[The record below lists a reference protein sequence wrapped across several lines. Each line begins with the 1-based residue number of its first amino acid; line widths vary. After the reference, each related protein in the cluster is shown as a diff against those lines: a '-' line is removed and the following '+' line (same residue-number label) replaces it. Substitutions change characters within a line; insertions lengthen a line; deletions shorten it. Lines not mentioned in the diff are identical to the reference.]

1 MNAMRSSTAFG
12 EIGYRV
18 EDGDIGYAGDTHL
31 SFKQQIAPSV
41 AHIRATA
48 CGDAELS
55 RIKSILTTTGAARRA
70 GQSDAPRHLN
80 VTPDAYWA
88 AVSRAVRGFA

>member
-1 MNAMRSSTAFG
+1 MRSSTAFG

-18 EDGDIGYAGDTHL
+18 DDGDIGYAGSTHL
-31 SFKQQIAPSV
+31 SFKPQTAPSV

-48 CGDAELS
+48 RGDAELT
-55 RIKSILTTTGAARRA
+55 RIKSILTTTKATRSA
-70 GQSDAPRHLN
+70 GQSAPPRRVD

-88 AVSRAVRGFA
+88 AISRTVRGYA

>member
-1 MNAMRSSTAFG
+1 MRTSAAFS

-31 SFKQQIAPSV
+31 SFKPRAVPSA
-41 AHIRATA
+41 AHVRATER
-48 CGDAELS
+48 GDAALS
-55 RIKSILTTTGAARRA
+55 TIKSILISAKATDGA
-70 GQSDAPRHLN
+70 GQSTTPRRLN

-88 AVSRAVRGFA
+88 AISRVVRGHA

>member
-1 MNAMRSSTAFG
+1 MRTSTAFG

-31 SFKQQIAPSV
+31 SFKAQAAPSV

-48 CGDAELS
+48 RGDAELS
-55 RIKSILTTTGAARRA
+55 RIKSILTTAKATHGA
-70 GQSDAPRHLN
+70 GQSPTPRHMN
-80 VTPDAYWA
+80 VTPEAYWA
-88 AVSRAVRGFA
+88 AISRTVRGFA

>member
-1 MNAMRSSTAFG
+1 MRTSAAFS
-12 EIGYRV
+12 EIWSRV

-31 SFKQQIAPSV
+31 SFKLQAAPSV

-48 CGDAELS
+48 RGDAELS
-55 RIKSILTTTGAARRA
+55 RIKSILTTTKAAREA
-70 GQSDAPRHLN
+70 GQSTTPRGLN

-88 AVSRAVRGFA
+88 AISRVVRGYA